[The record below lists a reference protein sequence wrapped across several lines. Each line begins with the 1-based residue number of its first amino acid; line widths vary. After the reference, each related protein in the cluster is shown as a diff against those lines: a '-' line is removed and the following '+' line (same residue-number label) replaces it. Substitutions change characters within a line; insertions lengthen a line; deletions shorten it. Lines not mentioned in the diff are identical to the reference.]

1 MTGHGAPR
9 LPTLPW
15 ERGLKAGVSSWTERI
30 LQHLGAHREFSDSI
44 LGDLAE
50 QRANLTI
57 VYGAA
62 AAQRWY
68 VREALRSAP
77 HLLWNAVQYGGPLGR
92 ARVAAILAV
101 VALAPVA
108 ILAANLFSDG
118 PPARLV
124 IGTSGTTADLIMNSR
139 EPRQLATTVFDAD
152 GHTLPSTGVR
162 YRWISGTPAKVTPG
176 GIVTCTQPGDASVRV
191 SLGAVATTTLLRCR
205 PVRDVRAPDVL
216 ALVVGDP
223 AQRVDVEAL
232 DADGHPVTLLA
243 GSMSAGD
250 STIVTLDG
258 QRVRARAAGTTWV
271 TTRIGDGESDTRVHV
286 YERATSP
293 EAIRRGQH
301 LAVSVRLSTGE
312 MHEWRLPASRER
324 YFMRMIPD
332 PSAESMLRIAIVGAN
347 CVPWFDARSFQCAAP
362 HGATVFTYRAAS
374 AGPARPSSGR
384 LAIWR
389 EP

>member
-1 MTGHGAPR
+1 MTGRGAPR
-9 LPTLPW
+9 LAKVHW
-15 ERGLKAGVSSWTERI
+15 KRGPKANVFSCTERI
-30 LQHLGAHREFSDSI
+30 LQNLGAHREFTDSI

-50 QRANLTI
+50 QRAYLAI
-57 VYGAA
+57 AHGAA

-68 VREALRSAP
+68 VREALRSTP

-124 IGTSGTTADLIMNSR
+124 IGTPGITADLIMNSR
-139 EPRQLATTVFDAD
+139 EPRQVATMVFDAD

-162 YRWISGTPAKVTPG
+162 YQWISGVPAKVTPAG
-176 GIVTCTQPGDASVRV
+176 VVTCTQTGDASLRV
-191 SLGAVATTTLLRCR
+191 SLGVLATTTRLRCR
-205 PVRDVRAPDVL
+205 PVRDVRTPNEL
-216 ALVVGDP
+216 TLVVGDP
-223 AQRVDVEAL
+223 AQRVAVEAL

-243 GSMSAGD
+243 GSLSAGD

-258 QRVRARAAGTTWV
+258 QQVRARAAGMTWV
-271 TTRIGDGESDTRVHV
+271 TTRIGDVESDTRVHV

-301 LAVSVRLSTGE
+301 LAVSVRLSAGE
-312 MHEWRLPASRER
+312 MHEWRLPASREL
-324 YFMRMIPD
+324 YFMTMIPD
-332 PSAESMLRIAIVGAN
+332 RPEYPMLRIAIVGAN
-347 CVPWFDARSFQCAAP
+347 CVPWLDARSFQCAAP
-362 HGATVFTYRAAS
+362 RGAAVFTYMAAS
-374 AGPARPSSGR
+374 AEPARSSSGS
-384 LAIWR
+384 LAISR

>member
-1 MTGHGAPR
+1 MTGRDAPR
-9 LPTLPW
+9 LGRLHW
-15 ERGLKAGVSSWTERI
+15 ERGTKSNVFSWTERI
-30 LQHLGAHREFSDSI
+30 LQNLGAHLEFTDSI

-50 QRANLTI
+50 QRANLAI
-57 VYGAA
+57 VHGAA

-68 VREALRSAP
+68 VREAWRSAP

-108 ILAANLFSDG
+108 IVAASRFSDG

-124 IGTSGTTADLIMNSR
+124 IGTPGTTGDLIMNSR
-139 EPRQLATTVFDAD
+139 EPARVATMVFDAD

-176 GIVTCTQPGDASVRV
+176 GIVTCTHAGDASVRV
-191 SLGAVATTTLLRCR
+191 SLGAVATTALLRCR
-205 PVRDVRAPDVL
+205 PVRDVRAPDVMT
-216 ALVVGDP
+216 LVVGDP
-223 AQRVDVEAL
+223 AQRVAVEAF
-232 DADGHPVTLLA
+232 DPNGRPVTLLA
-243 GSMSAGD
+243 GAISAGD
-250 STIVTLDG
+250 TTIVRLDG

-271 TTRIGDGESDTRVHV
+271 TIRIGDGASDTRVHA

-301 LAVSVRLSTGE
+301 LAVPVRLSAGT
-312 MHEWRLPASRER
+312 MHQWRLPASSEL
-324 YFMRMIPD
+324 YFITMIPD
-332 PSAESMLRIAIVGAN
+332 RPGDLMPRIAIAGAN
-347 CVPWFDARSFQCAAP
+347 CEPWLDARSFQCAAP
-362 HGATVFTYRAAS
+362 RGATVFTYTAAS
-374 AGPARPSSGR
+374 SEPARSSIGT
-384 LAIWR
+384 LAVWR